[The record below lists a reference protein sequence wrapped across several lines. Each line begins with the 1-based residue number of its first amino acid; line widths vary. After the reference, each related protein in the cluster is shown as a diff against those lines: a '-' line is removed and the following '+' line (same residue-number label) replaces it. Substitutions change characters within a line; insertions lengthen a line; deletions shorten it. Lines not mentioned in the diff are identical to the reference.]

1 MNNNPIVNIQP
12 LQHTVPA
19 DGSDPSPLCISLEQ
33 VYGVQPVRLS
43 QAGRPASGIP
53 QNSNM
58 ATLRSQMQKNYYVSM
73 FDPRSNIPG
82 DGVHYRLVGPFTTL
96 DEATP
101 HVDRT
106 RTVARE
112 LDFRADFC
120 SFGVLATEATK
131 PGVLNSK
138 ILA

>member
-1 MNNNPIVNIQP
+1 MNVASHRIRRW
-12 LQHTVPA
+12 
-19 DGSDPSPLCISLEQ
+19 
-33 VYGVQPVRLS
+33 RLLG
-43 QAGRPASGIP
+43 AKCRK
-53 QNSNM
+53 
-58 ATLRSQMQKNYYVSM
+58 TTT

>member
-1 MNNNPIVNIQP
+1 
-12 LQHTVPA
+12 
-19 DGSDPSPLCISLEQ
+19 
-33 VYGVQPVRLS
+33 
-43 QAGRPASGIP
+43 
-53 QNSNM
+53 
-58 ATLRSQMQKNYYVSM
+58 MQKNYYVSM

-96 DEATP
+96 DGATP

>member
-1 MNNNPIVNIQP
+1 
-12 LQHTVPA
+12 
-19 DGSDPSPLCISLEQ
+19 
-33 VYGVQPVRLS
+33 VYGVQYDHKGALGGLRKIVFTAIGPFVYL
-43 QAGRPASGIP
+43 RPASGIP

-58 ATLRSQMQKNYYVSM
+58 ATLRSQMQKDYYVSM

-120 SFGVLATEATK
+120 SFGVLATEVTK

-138 ILA
+138 SLA

>member
-1 MNNNPIVNIQP
+1 
-12 LQHTVPA
+12 
-19 DGSDPSPLCISLEQ
+19 
-33 VYGVQPVRLS
+33 
-43 QAGRPASGIP
+43 
-53 QNSNM
+53 
-58 ATLRSQMQKNYYVSM
+58 MQKNYYVSM

-112 LDFRADFC
+112 LDFRVDFC